1 MAEVSLSIGGYAYKV
16 ACRDGEEPHLLNLG
30 QRVDAKVV
38 EARSAVGN
46 ASEVRQ
52 LLLAALLFADEAS
65 EAGTPSTAPIPDDSG
80 AYAESLE
87 RLADKLET
95 LAARLETQ

>member
-1 MAEVSLSIGGYAYKV
+1 MAEVTLSIGGYSYKV

-46 ASEVRQ
+46 AGEVRQ

-65 EAGTPSTAPIPDDSG
+65 EAGTPVTAPLPADAG
-80 AYAESLE
+80 VYAESLE
-87 RLADKLET
+87 HLADKIEN

>member
-1 MAEVSLSIGGYAYKV
+1 MAEVMLSIGGYSYKV

-38 EARSAVGN
+38 AARSAVGN

-65 EAGTPSTAPIPDDSG
+65 EAGTPAPVPGPADNG
-80 AYAESLE
+80 AYADSLE
-87 RLADKLET
+87 RLADKIES
-95 LAARLETQ
+95 LAAKLEAE